1 MPSLLP
7 HDPGPDHDHVR
18 LALRGGDLGVLLGG
32 GPEEAQ
38 EELRGRLGPGLL
50 VGAVLEESKAGSDEG
65 AGKGYAWGLRDG
77 VGQFLLQI
85 SKSFHQLAVLSS
97 GLALSPWW
105 INGGSPVLSRCSV

>member
-18 LALRGGDLGVLLGG
+18 LALRGGVLGVLLGG

-38 EELRGRLGPGLL
+38 EELRGRLGPGRL

-65 AGKGYAWGLRDG
+65 AGQRYAWDLRDQ
-77 VGQFLLQI
+77 VGDI
-85 SKSFHQLAVLSS
+85 RLSN
-97 GLALSPWW
+97 L
-105 INGGSPVLSRCSV
+105 NQ

>member
-7 HDPGPDHDHVR
+7 HDLGSDHGILR

-38 EELRGRLGPGLL
+38 EELRWRLGPGRL

-65 AGKGYAWGLRDG
+65 AGQRYAWGLRDG
-77 VGQFLLQI
+77 VDQF
-85 SKSFHQLAVLSS
+85 
-97 GLALSPWW
+97 
-105 INGGSPVLSRCSV
+105 

>member
-65 AGKGYAWGLRDG
+65 AGEGYEGLRWG
-77 VGQFLLQI
+77 
-85 SKSFHQLAVLSS
+85 
-97 GLALSPWW
+97 W
-105 INGGSPVLSRCSV
+105 PVFTYLFFSD